1 MIDKLSKYTILSSIK
16 TCFIGHHDIC
26 IENVKKK
33 LKAKIVE
40 QIKSG
45 CVEFFVGNHGDFDNL
60 VINTLLLLKS
70 LYSHIQINLILTS
83 LSSKN
88 K

>member
-1 MIDKLSKYTILSSIK
+1 MVDKLSKYAILSSMK
-16 TCFIGHHDIC
+16 TCFIGQHDIC

-60 VINTLLLLKS
+60 VINTLLQLKS